1 MSEQLKGRTVFITGS
16 GGVLGTT
23 YVRRMLAAGARVVA
37 SDLPGHRAEALKA
50 THEADANFRFYDL
63 DVGDEPQVEA
73 IFQRILADGWEPNV
87 VLNNAAITGELLM
100 GAGKSFPDFANTS
113 VADWE
118 RTLRT
123 NLTGAFMVARQ
134 MDRDIVGRWP
144 ATLINVASMYALNG
158 PHHQIYEGMP
168 FKSFSAYSTTKA
180 GIHGLTLWLAGYWAT
195 RGATVNTIAP
205 GAVFNGHSEE
215 FQRRVGALIMANRM
229 AQPDEIADVMLFLCS
244 KEAGYMTGQLV
255 NVDGGF
261 SGW

>member
-1 MSEQLKGRTVFITGS
+1 MTDQLAGRTVFITGS
-16 GGVLGTT
+16 GGVLGST
-23 YVRRMLAAGARVVA
+23 YVRRMLAEGARVIA
-37 SDLPGHRAEALKA
+37 SDLAGHRADALKA
-50 THEADANFRFYDL
+50 AHQADANFRFYEL
-63 DVGDEPQVEA
+63 DVAEESQVET
-73 IFQRILADGWEPNV
+73 IFVRIIADGWQPDV

-100 GAGKSFPDFANTS
+100 GAGKPFPDFANTS
-113 VADWE
+113 VSDWE

-158 PHHQIYEGMP
+158 PHHQIYDGMP

-180 GIHGLTLWLAGYWAT
+180 GIHGLTLWLAGYWA
-195 RGATVNTIAP
+195 RRQATVNTIAP
-205 GAVFNGHSEE
+205 GAVFNGHSDE
-215 FQRRVGALIMANRM
+215 FQRRVGALIMAGRM
-229 AQPDEIADVMLFLCS
+229 AQPDEIADAMLFLCS
-244 KEAGYMTGQLV
+244 AQAGYMTGQLV

>member
-37 SDLPGHRAEALKA
+37 SDLQGHRADALKA
-50 THEADANFRFYDL
+50 AHEGNDNFRFYDL
-63 DVGDEPQVEA
+63 DVGDEAAVEA
-73 IFQRILADGWEPNV
+73 IFQRIMADGWEPNV
-87 VLNNAAITGELLM
+87 VLNNAAITGEMLM

-118 RTLRT
+118 KTLRT
-123 NLTGAFMVARQ
+123 NLTGAFMIARQ
-134 MDRDIVGRWP
+134 MDRDIVGRYP
-144 ATLINVASMYALNG
+144 AALINVASMYALNG

-180 GIHGLTLWLAGYWAT
+180 GIHGLTLWLAGYWAK
-195 RGATVNTIAP
+195 RDATVNTIAP
-205 GAVFNGHSEE
+205 GAVFNGHSDE
-215 FQRRVGALIMANRM
+215 FQRRVGELIMAGRM
-229 AQPDEIADVMLFLCS
+229 ANPDEIADVMLFLAS
-244 KEAGYMTGQLV
+244 KDAGYMTGQLV